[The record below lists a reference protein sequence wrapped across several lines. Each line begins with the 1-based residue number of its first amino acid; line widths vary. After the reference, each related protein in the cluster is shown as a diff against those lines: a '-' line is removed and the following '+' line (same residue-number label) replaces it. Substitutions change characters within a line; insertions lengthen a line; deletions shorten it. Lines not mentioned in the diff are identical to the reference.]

1 MARPPAP
8 VAAALAGV
16 LAAGLLAACGGSSDD
31 PPVASDTPT
40 PSATTRKPR
49 PKPSKPATPTPTPTP
64 TATTP
69 PPVTGDP
76 VGTAEALVHLVSGD
90 PRPGNDC
97 AALVPDMVRPVCTAL
112 KTDGGNLL
120 SVTGRLDGRK
130 AVRLLVQT
138 PDGYLPRYEGRDD
151 GRSWASLK
159 AYAAPLTGHGTDG
172 VVFVVRLTDGAL
184 TYDVLTWV
192 RGGPLVL
199 RAHRTPLA
207 DGRLAPKDGALDEY
221 ELAVDGSFVRRRLAW
236 DGRRFLLSKG
246 VRTTTAPS
254 R

>member
-1 MARPPAP
+1 MTRAPLP
-8 VAAALAGV
+8 VAA
-16 LAAGLLAACGGSSDD
+16 LAAVLLASCGGSPPD
-31 PPVASDTPT
+31 PPAASETPT
-40 PSATTRKPR
+40 PSATTKKPR
-49 PKPSKPATPTPTPTP
+49 PKPSKTPTPTPTP

-112 KTDGGNLL
+112 KTDGGTLL

-138 PDGYLPRYEGRDD
+138 QDGYLPRYEGRDD

-159 AYAAPLTGHGTDG
+159 AYTAPLTGHGTDG
-172 VVFVVRLTDGAL
+172 VVFVVRLTDGGL

-192 RGGPLVL
+192 KGGPLVL

-246 VRTTTAPS
+246 VRTATAPA